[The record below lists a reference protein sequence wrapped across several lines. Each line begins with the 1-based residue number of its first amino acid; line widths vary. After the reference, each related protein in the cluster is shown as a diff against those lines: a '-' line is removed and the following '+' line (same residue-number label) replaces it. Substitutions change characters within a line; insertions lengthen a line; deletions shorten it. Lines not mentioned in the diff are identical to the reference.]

1 MAAPPSGKASPP
13 QPPRNEEYRPL
24 SARRRWLIAGL
35 AVATSVTV
43 ILSLLERPGAVF
55 PAQSA
60 QAPQAPQAPQ
70 TAQTVECA
78 AGQTERCAGGRTE
91 VLAQPASAAPL
102 AAPVSAAARP

>member
-60 QAPQAPQAPQ
+60 QAPQTAQ